1 MLSVSNLHAGY
12 GRTAVLSGVDLY
24 VGLGEIVAILGR
36 NGVGKTTLLRTIMGL
51 LPARQG
57 RIMLDGHGDLTPL
70 PAHARARAGLA
81 YVPQGRQIFPRLSVR
96 DNLRVAALAA
106 GRDPQAGIAATVAE
120 FPALEPKL
128 PARGASLSGGQQQL
142 LALARAL
149 ATQPRLLLLD
159 EATQGIQPSIVEV
172 IRQKVQDINR
182 NRGVAVLLVEQN
194 IEFAVALASR
204 TYIMNKGQIVLEL
217 APQDVLRDQTVQR
230 EYLGV

>member
-12 GRTAVLSGVDLY
+12 GRTTVLSGVDLY
-24 VGLGEIVAILGR
+24 VGAGEIVAILGR
-36 NGVGKTTLLRTIMGL
+36 NGVGKTTLLRAIMGL
-51 LPARQG
+51 LPARPG
-57 RIMLDGHGDLTPL
+57 RIMLDGHGDLTRL

-106 GRDPQAGIAATVAE
+106 GRDPQAGIAAMVAE

-128 PARGASLSGGQQQL
+128 PAHGGSLSGGQQQL

-159 EATQGIQPSIVEV
+159 EATEGIQPSIVAI

-217 APQDVLRDQTVQR
+217 APQDVLRDQALQR

>member
-12 GRTAVLSGVDLY
+12 GRTAVLSGVDLH

-51 LPARQG
+51 LPAR
-57 RIMLDGHGDLTPL
+57 
-70 PAHARARAGLA
+70 
-81 YVPQGRQIFPRLSVR
+81 
-96 DNLRVAALAA
+96 
-106 GRDPQAGIAATVAE
+106 
-120 FPALEPKL
+120 
-128 PARGASLSGGQQQL
+128 GASLSGGQQQL

-149 ATQPRLLLLD
+149 TTQPRLLLLD
-159 EATQGIQPSIVEV
+159 EATQGIQPSIVAV
-172 IRQKVQDINR
+172 IGQKVQDINR

-217 APQDVLRDQTVQR
+217 APQDVLRDQT
-230 EYLGV
+230 